1 MAIDKKYG
9 KDSSQVSLSM
19 IWTKIVPKSKVWFLF
34 SLITD
39 VPWVTVILKHIFLT
53 VEISSNQDI
62 AT

>member
-19 IWTKIVPKSKVWFLF
+19 TWTQISLKSKVALVF

-39 VPWVTVILKHIFLT
+39 VPWVTGCNLQQYTYKNI
-53 VEISSNQDI
+53 
-62 AT
+62 